1 MNRLSI
7 VAACALVLFG
17 APAWGEGSGLL
28 NAVAYKPLMAGS
40 TLAVSPLDNSDQNL
54 RLQVLFESELRARG
68 FTVTSDA
75 ALVLT
80 FETRSSPGI
89 WSDGGFRR
97 IIELTDRRDQ
107 GGVESPRVQLNLYN
121 SNRGGVFNQGRPG
134 TNVGAPG
141 QYRLDATI
149 DDRRSG
155 ERLWQ
160 GWTTAPLIRSDGHSL
175 SMSMVPVMV
184 ESVGSTVKRKP
195 FVLP

>member
-1 MNRLSI
+1 MNRLCI

-17 APAWGEGSGLL
+17 GPAWGQGSGLL
-28 NAVAYKPLMAGS
+28 NAVAYKPLAAGS

-68 FTVTSDA
+68 FTVSDDA

-80 FETRSSPGI
+80 FETRSSPGT

-107 GGVESPRVQLNLYN
+107 GGVEAPRVQLNLYN
-121 SNRGGVFNQGRPG
+121 SNRGGVFNPGRPG

-155 ERLWQ
+155 ER
-160 GWTTAPLIRSDGHSL
+160 PLFSAR
-175 SMSMVPVMV
+175 
-184 ESVGSTVKRKP
+184 
-195 FVLP
+195 LPKCRTEPAADDPSHGDQRD

>member
-1 MNRLSI
+1 MNRLFI
-7 VAACALVLFG
+7 VAACVVVLFG
-17 APAWGEGSGLL
+17 PPAWGQGSGLL
-28 NAVAYKPLMAGS
+28 NAVAYKPLTPGS

-54 RLQVLFESELRARG
+54 RLQVIFENELRARG
-68 FTVTSDA
+68 FTVSSDA

-89 WSDGGFRR
+89 WTDGGSRR
-97 IIELTDRRDQ
+97 IIELSDRRDQ
-107 GGVESPRVQLNLYN
+107 GGVEAPRVQLNLYN
-121 SNRGGVFNQGRPG
+121 SLQGGVFNAGSPG

-149 DDRRSG
+149 DDRRNG

-160 GWTTAPLIRSDGHSL
+160 GWATAPLIRSDGITL

-184 ESVGSTVKRKP
+184 ESVGTTVKRKP
-195 FVLP
+195 FDLP

>member
-1 MNRLSI
+1 MNRLFI
-7 VAACALVLFG
+7 MAAGVLVLFG
-17 APAWGEGSGLL
+17 APAWGQGSGLL
-28 NAVAYKPLMAGS
+28 NAVAYKPLTAGA

-54 RLQVLFESELRARG
+54 RLQVIFENELRARG
-68 FTVTSDA
+68 FIVSSDA

-89 WSDGGFRR
+89 WTDGGSRR
-97 IIELTDRRDQ
+97 IIELSDRRDQ
-107 GGVESPRVQLNLYN
+107 AGVEAPRVQLNLYN
-121 SNRGGVFNQGRPG
+121 SLQGGVFNAGRPG

-160 GWTTAPLIRSDGHSL
+160 GWTTAPLIRSDGITL

-184 ESVGSTVKRKP
+184 GSVGATVKRKP
-195 FVLP
+195 FDLP

>member
-7 VAACALVLFG
+7 VLASVLVLFSV
-17 APAWGEGSGLL
+17 PAWGQDSVLL
-28 NAVAYKPLMAGS
+28 NAVAYRPLTAGS
-40 TLAVSPLDNSDQNL
+40 ALAVSPLDNSDQNL
-54 RLQVLFESELRARG
+54 RLQALFESELRARG
-68 FTVTSDA
+68 FTVSSDA
-75 ALVLT
+75 TLVLT

-89 WSDGGFRR
+89 WSDEGARR

-121 SNRGGVFNQGRPG
+121 SNRGGVFNQGRPD

-149 DDRRSG
+149 DNRTNG

-160 GWTTAPLIRSDGHSL
+160 AWTTAPLIRSDGQSL
-175 SMSMVPVMV
+175 SMSMVPAMV
-184 ESVGSTVKRKP
+184 ESVGSTVKSKP
-195 FVLP
+195 FALP

>member
-1 MNRLSI
+1 MLRVEAATAPLRSRLRQPDSWLPESRI
-7 VAACALVLFG
+7 S
-17 APAWGEGSGLL
+17 AWGGK
-28 NAVAYKPLMAGS
+28 VACS
-40 TLAVSPLDNSDQNL
+40 R
-54 RLQVLFESELRARG
+54 RL
-68 FTVTSDA
+68 
-75 ALVLT
+75 
-80 FETRSSPGI
+80 
-89 WSDGGFRR
+89 
-97 IIELTDRRDQ
+97 
-107 GGVESPRVQLNLYN
+107 
-121 SNRGGVFNQGRPG
+121 PG

-160 GWTTAPLIRSDGHSL
+160 GWTTAPLIRSDGQTL

>member
-1 MNRLSI
+1 MNRLFI
-7 VAACALVLFG
+7 IAACVVVLFG
-17 APAWGEGSGLL
+17 TPSWGQGSGLL
-28 NAVAYKPLMAGS
+28 NAVAYKPLTAGS
-40 TLAVSPLDNSDQNL
+40 ALAVSPLDNSDQNL
-54 RLQVLFESELRARG
+54 RLQEIFENELRARG
-68 FTVTSDA
+68 FTVSSDA

-89 WSDGGFRR
+89 WTDGGSRR
-97 IIELTDRRDQ
+97 IIELSDRRDQ
-107 GGVESPRVQLNLYN
+107 AGVEAPRVQLNLYN
-121 SNRGGVFNQGRPG
+121 SLQGGVFNAGRPG

-160 GWTTAPLIRSDGHSL
+160 GWTTAPLIRSDGITL

-184 ESVGSTVKRKP
+184 GSVGSTVKRKP
-195 FVLP
+195 FDLP

>member
-1 MNRLSI
+1 MNRLFI
-7 VAACALVLFG
+7 VAAGVLVLFG
-17 APAWGEGSGLL
+17 APAWGQGSGLL
-28 NAVAYKPLMAGS
+28 NAVAYKPLTAGS

-54 RLQVLFESELRARG
+54 RLQVIFENELRARG
-68 FTVTSDA
+68 FIVSSDA

-89 WSDGGFRR
+89 WTDGGSRR
-97 IIELTDRRDQ
+97 IIELSDRRDQ
-107 GGVESPRVQLNLYN
+107 AGVEAPRVQLNLYN
-121 SNRGGVFNQGRPG
+121 SLQGGVFNAGRPG

-149 DDRRSG
+149 NDRRSG

-160 GWTTAPLIRSDGHSL
+160 GWATAPLIRSDGITL

-184 ESVGSTVKRKP
+184 GSVGTTVKRKP
-195 FVLP
+195 FDLP